1 MVAPDSAAYER
12 RFRRAGLPLFIAGR
26 DADTDVWNHA
36 FPLLSLVFLAE
47 ASNGLNFSWSVV
59 ANIAAVL
66 GSLAIVLGA
75 VALTNRARGRAVLAF
90 PESIGRAEL
99 AVFVLVPAALPL
111 IFGGQVTSAL
121 VTAAGN
127 LLLLAVI
134 YGVLA
139 YGLVSI
145 VRWAARR
152 LAGQLGRSVLLLAR
166 AIPLLLL
173 FSVVLFINT
182 EMWQVFAQ
190 MDDASLAAIVALLVL
205 VGTAFLVGRI
215 PREVEIIER
224 EAGGDGPPLDRRQHF
239 NVGLVLFVSQA
250 LQVLVVSLAIAG
262 FFTAFGLLA
271 ISDQVLDAWIG
282 TANGTRV
289 LGIGDFTV
297 LGVRV
302 HLTQELLRVAV
313 AIAAFSGLYYSIAVL
328 TDSTYREEFLEE
340 VTGEMRQTFADRA
353 AYLRLRADA

>member
-1 MVAPDSAAYER
+1 MVAPDPADYER

-36 FPLLSLVFLAE
+36 FPLLALVFLAE
-47 ASNGLNFSWSVV
+47 TSNGLNFAWSVA
-59 ANIAAVL
+59 ANIAAVVA
-66 GSLAIVLGA
+66 SLAIVLGG
-75 VALTNRARGRAVLAF
+75 VALLNRLRGRAALAV
-90 PESIGRAEL
+90 PESIGRLEL
-99 AVFVLVPAALPL
+99 AAFVLLPAALPL

-121 VTAAGN
+121 VTIGGN
-127 LLLLAVI
+127 LLLLALV

-139 YGLVSI
+139 YGLLSI

-182 EMWQVFAQ
+182 EMWQVFAL
-190 MDDASLAAIVALLVL
+190 MDDATLGAIVVLLVL

-215 PREVEIIER
+215 PREVAVIEH
-224 EAGGDGPPLDRRQHF
+224 EAGGDGPPLDRHQVI

-262 FFTAFGLLA
+262 FFTVFGLLA
-271 ISDQVLDAWIG
+271 ISDEVLDAWIG
-282 TANGTRV
+282 TAQGTRV
-289 LGIGDFTV
+289 LGIGDFSV

-340 VTGEMRQTFADRA
+340 ITAEMRATFADRA
-353 AYLRLRADA
+353 AYLRLRS